1 MELHYAV
8 SVAANFAAIALLI
21 TYGLKLFAEY
31 HARGRWAKNAT
42 SLLAGVGMMLLAVA
56 LLITPENAQIITR
69 IAASGA
75 ARVLL
80 VFSSALLLAAM
91 AAFGIITYS
100 RPLRL
105 RLERKIE
112 SDLKRDLPNIP

>member
-1 MELHYAV
+1 MGLHYAV

-21 TYGLKLFAEY
+21 AYGLKLFAEY

-42 SLLAGVGMMLLAVA
+42 SLLAGVGMLMLALA
-56 LLITPENAQIITR
+56 LLITPENAEIIAR
-69 IAASGA
+69 IAATGA

-91 AAFGIITYS
+91 AAFGVITYS

>member
-1 MELHYAV
+1 MGLHYAV

-21 TYGLKLFAEY
+21 AYGLKLFAEY

-42 SLLAGVGMMLLAVA
+42 SLLAGVGMLMLALA
-56 LLITPENAQIITR
+56 LLITPENAEIIAR
-69 IAASGA
+69 IAATGA

-80 VFSSALLLAAM
+80 VFSSGLLLAAI
-91 AAFGIITYS
+91 AAFGVITYS